1 RMSKTLKLLNRTD
14 LIIYVLS
21 PEGNLN
27 IDILDKKIPYIVVCT
42 KAEMATTATIKI
54 LKERYDNI
62 SFLRLGDEG
71 DLLEFKQKVIK
82 ELEKQKPENNSI
94 IKRIVPKYGKVLMVI
109 PIDGQAPDGRL
120 ILPQVQLM
128 RECLDNEICV
138 FLTRET
144 TLKKSVSEIKDIDL
158 VVTDSQ
164 IFDYVSKNIPKNLSL
179 TSFSMLLARKNG
191 NFNQLLYG
199 INAIKSLKD
208 DDKILIMEGCT
219 HNRNHEDIARVKIPT
234 KLSKITGKKLKYDF
248 CSGYDFPENI
258 EQYSFAIQCGMCM
271 INKQEIQ
278 SRLKIMD
285 EKKVP
290 VTNFGIIL
298 AYFAETLER
307 AVEVFKN
314 EKI

>member
-1 RMSKTLKLLNRTD
+1 
-14 LIIYVLS
+14 
-21 PEGNLN
+21 
-27 IDILDKKIPYIVVCT
+27 
-42 KAEMATTATIKI
+42 
-54 LKERYDNI
+54 
-62 SFLRLGDEG
+62 
-71 DLLEFKQKVIK
+71 
-82 ELEKQKPENNSI
+82 
-94 IKRIVPKYGKVLMVI
+94 
-109 PIDGQAPDGRL
+109 
-120 ILPQVQLM
+120 
-128 RECLDNEICV
+128 
-138 FLTRET
+138 
-144 TLKKSVSEIKDIDL
+144 
-158 VVTDSQ
+158 
-164 IFDYVSKNIPKNLSL
+164 
-179 TSFSMLLARKNG
+179 
-191 NFNQLLYG
+191 
-199 INAIKSLKD
+199 
-208 DDKILIMEGCT
+208 IMEGCT